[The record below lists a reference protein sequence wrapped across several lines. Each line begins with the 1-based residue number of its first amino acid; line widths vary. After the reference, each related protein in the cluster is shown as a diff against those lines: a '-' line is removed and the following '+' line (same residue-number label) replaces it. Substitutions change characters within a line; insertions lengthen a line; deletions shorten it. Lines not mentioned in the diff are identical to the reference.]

1 MKSAEAREEKTM
13 FEDTFMTARTV
24 LGRVKE
30 LTNQLEVSKRRAEYK
45 AELGED
51 TSEIEAGQK
60 NLEQSILDWK
70 SSILEILTQLPTA
83 MQTIVMMKRYVDLMS
98 WEDIAEDMDVGVREV
113 QKLHGKALPI
123 LDEMLRAKDEV
134 HSA

>member
-1 MKSAEAREEKTM
+1 M
-13 FEDTFMTARTV
+13 FEETFMTARTV

-30 LTNQLEVSKRRAEYK
+30 LTNQLEVSRRRAEYK

-51 TSEIEAGQK
+51 IREIEARQK
-60 NLEQSILDWK
+60 NLEQSILEWK

-83 MQTIVMMKRYVDLMS
+83 MQATVMMKRYIDLKT
-98 WEDIAEDMDVGVREV
+98 WEQIAEDLDVGVREV

-123 LDEMLRAKDEV
+123 LDGMLKERTDAI
-134 HSA
+134 

>member
-1 MKSAEAREEKTM
+1 M

-30 LTNQLEVSKRRAEYK
+30 LTNQLEVSRRRAEYK

-51 TSEIEAGQK
+51 IREIEAGQK
-60 NLEQSILDWK
+60 NLEQSILEWK
-70 SSILEILTQLPTA
+70 SAIMEILTELPTA
-83 MQTIVMMKRYVDLMS
+83 MQATVMMKRYIDLKT
-98 WEDIAEDMDVGVREV
+98 WDQIAEDLDVGVREV

-123 LDEMLRAKDEV
+123 LDGMLKERTDAI
-134 HSA
+134 

>member
-1 MKSAEAREEKTM
+1 M

-30 LTNQLEVSKRRAEYK
+30 LTNQLELSRRRAEYM

-51 TSEIEAGQK
+51 IREIEAGQK
-60 NLEQSILDWK
+60 NLEQSILEWK

-83 MQTIVMMKRYVDLMS
+83 MQATVMMRRYIDLKT
-98 WEDIAEDMDVGVREV
+98 WDQIAEDLDVGVREV

-123 LDEMLRAKDEV
+123 LDGMLKERTDAI
-134 HSA
+134 

>member
-1 MKSAEAREEKTM
+1 M
-13 FEDTFMTARTV
+13 FDDTFMTARPGR
-24 LGRVKE
+24 GRVKE
-30 LTNQLEVSKRRAEYK
+30 LTNQLEVSRRRAEYK

-60 NLEQSILDWK
+60 NLEQSILKWK
-70 SSILEILTQLPTA
+70 SAIMESLTHLPTA
-83 MQTIVMMKRYVDLMS
+83 MQATVMMKRYVDLMS

-134 HSA
+134 HPA

>member
-1 MKSAEAREEKTM
+1 M

-30 LTNQLEVSKRRAEYK
+30 LTNQLEVSKRRAQYK

-51 TSEIEAGQK
+51 TSEIESGQK
-60 NLEQSILDWK
+60 NLEQSILEWK
-70 SSILEILTQLPTA
+70 SSILETLTNLPTA
-83 MQTIVMMKRYVDLMS
+83 MQATVMMKRYVDLMS

>member
-1 MKSAEAREEKTM
+1 M

-30 LTNQLEVSKRRAEYK
+30 LTNQLEVSKRRAQYK

-51 TSEIEAGQK
+51 TSEIESGQK
-60 NLEQSILDWK
+60 NLEQSILEWK
-70 SSILEILTQLPTA
+70 STILETLTNLPTA
-83 MQTIVMMKRYVDLMS
+83 MQATVMMKRYVDLMS

>member
-1 MKSAEAREEKTM
+1 M

-30 LTNQLEVSKRRAEYK
+30 LTNQLEVSKRRAQYK

-60 NLEQSILDWK
+60 NLEQSILEWK
-70 SSILEILTQLPTA
+70 SSILETLTNLPTA
-83 MQTIVMMKRYVDLMS
+83 MQATVMMKRYVDLMS

>member
-1 MKSAEAREEKTM
+1 M

-30 LTNQLEVSKRRAEYK
+30 LTNQLEVSRRRAQYK

-60 NLEQSILDWK
+60 NLEQSILEWK
-70 SSILEILTQLPTA
+70 SSILEILTHLPTA
-83 MQTIVMMKRYVDLMS
+83 MQGAVMMKRYVDLMS

-123 LDEMLRAKDEV
+123 LDEMLRAKDDV